1 MEITALDVYWVTALD
16 GIRQALHTLTV
27 CFGLCGGVGLMLYA
41 ISGGE
46 VKIAGRFA
54 AWLLPVAAVLLLAQS
69 FIPSTRA
76 AAAMVVLPAIV
87 NSEAVQTLPAEL
99 TTLAK
104 EWMQEL
110 RPAKKENQNGN
121 R

>member
-1 MEITALDVYWVTALD
+1 MEITALDVYWVTRLD
-16 GIRQALHTLTV
+16 SIKAALHVIIV
-27 CFGLCGGVGLMLYA
+27 CFGLVGASGLLFYA
-41 ISGGE
+41 MSSE
-46 VKIAGRFA
+46 KVAGRFA
-54 AWLLPVAAVLLLAQS
+54 ACCLPAAAVLLLAQS

-99 TTLAK
+99 TALAK

>member
-16 GIRQALHTLTV
+16 SIRDALHMLTG
-27 CFGLCGGVGLMLYA
+27 CFGLAGGAGLILYG

-46 VKIAGRFA
+46 VKMGGRFA
-54 AWLLPVAAVLLLAQS
+54 AWLLPLAAVLLMAQS

-99 TTLAK
+99 ATLAK

>member
-1 MEITALDVYWVTALD
+1 MEITALDIYWVTALD
-16 GIRQALHTLTV
+16 SIREALHVLTL
-27 CFGLCGGVGLMLYA
+27 CFGLVGAVGLILYG

-46 VKIAGRFA
+46 VKMGGRFA
-54 AWLLPVAAVLLLAQS
+54 AWLLPVAAVLLLAQA

-87 NSEAVQTLPAEL
+87 NSEAVQTLPTEL

-110 RPAKKENQNGN
+110 RPAKKEKQNAN